1 MNAKIF
7 GILSLLIALSL
18 YLALST
24 DSFMTGNNIENMLR
38 RTATYGIL
46 GIGVAFVIITSGID
60 LSIGSIVCLSA
71 SLLAVFLDVDYQP
84 VSEEPVLAVQA
95 DPQRILLPA
104 GDSQWHAGDRVR
116 YYGGRRART
125 ALLKINDV
133 QQTEASVDGVNKKV
147 TAIGLEGGISRD
159 DTHGAIARIYEI
171 TAFQDEKAD
180 TSGTGTV
187 ASVTIAGDHSA
198 LRKRDKLTLVNPKG
212 GVKTI
217 PVLRSERQGEA
228 TRIELD
234 GGLGSGFSKQWSAI
248 PVARQQRM
256 SVPAAIG
263 LVLAI
268 GALLGMIHGLFITKA
283 NLQPFVVTLCGLLIY
298 RGFARWLVDD
308 QVQGFGN
315 EYDSSLGILAN
326 GKLVLFSSADG
337 TPVFGVPYMFFI
349 MVITAILAAIFLNRT
364 IWGRYIRALGR
375 NEEAA
380 RYSGINTHRMIIL
393 AYIICTV
400 LATVGGMLFAVDAN
414 SISPSG
420 FGNFYELYAIAAAVL
435 GGCSL
440 RGGEGGIF
448 GVVIGTAVMQL
459 LKNLIVLKHI
469 NQTLEFVIIGVVL
482 LVGVTADE
490 LIRRLVARRR
500 AVRQAKRLLE
510 QQGAGEALATK
521 PSDSP

>member
-1 MNAKIF
+1 
-7 GILSLLIALSL
+7 
-18 YLALST
+18 
-24 DSFMTGNNIENMLR
+24 
-38 RTATYGIL
+38 
-46 GIGVAFVIITSGID
+46 
-60 LSIGSIVCLSA
+60 
-71 SLLAVFLDVDYQP
+71 
-84 VSEEPVLAVQA
+84 
-95 DPQRILLPA
+95 
-104 GDSQWHAGDRVR
+104 
-116 YYGGRRART
+116 
-125 ALLKINDV
+125 
-133 QQTEASVDGVNKKV
+133 
-147 TAIGLEGGISRD
+147 
-159 DTHGAIARIYEI
+159 
-171 TAFQDEKAD
+171 
-180 TSGTGTV
+180 
-187 ASVTIAGDHSA
+187 
-198 LRKRDKLTLVNPKG
+198 
-212 GVKTI
+212 
-217 PVLRSERQGEA
+217 
-228 TRIELD
+228 
-234 GGLGSGFSKQWSAI
+234 LGSGFSKQWSAV

-326 GKLVLFSSADG
+326 GKLVLFSSPDG
-337 TPVFGVPYMFFI
+337 TPVFGIPYMFFI
-349 MVITAILAAIFLNRT
+349 MVITAILAAIFLNWT

-500 AVRQAKRLLE
+500 ALRQAKRLLE
-510 QQGAGEALATK
+510 QQGTEEALATK
-521 PSDSP
+521 PSDST

>member
-1 MNAKIF
+1 MNAKIL
-7 GILSLLIALSL
+7 GILSLLVVLCL
-18 YLALST
+18 YLILST
-24 DSFMTGNNIENMLR
+24 DSFLTGNNIENVLR

-71 SLLAVFLDVDYQP
+71 SLLAVFLGVDYQP
-84 VSEEPVLAVQA
+84 VSEQNVLAVEA
-95 DPQRILLPA
+95 ASQRILLPA
-104 GDSQWHAGDRVR
+104 GDSGWQAGDRVR

-125 ALLKINDV
+125 ALLTVKHV
-133 QQTEASVDGVNKKV
+133 EPAEAEIEGKPTQV
-147 TAIGLEGGISRD
+147 TAIEVAGGISRD
-159 DTHGAIARIYEI
+159 DRHGAIARVYPVTSFED
-171 TAFQDEKAD
+171 AKQDQAG
-180 TSGTGTV
+180 SPPQ
-187 ASVTIAGDHSA
+187 ASLTIAGDHTT
-198 LRKRDKLTLVNPKG
+198 LRARDKLTLVNPKG
-212 GVKTI
+212 GIKTI
-217 PVLRSERQGEA
+217 AVLSSERQGEA
-228 TRIELD
+228 TQILLASS
-234 GGLGSGFSKQWSAI
+234 LGSGFSKQWSVV
-248 PVARQQRM
+248 PVVRQQRM
-256 SVPAAIG
+256 SVPMAIG

-268 GALLGMIHGLFITKA
+268 GAVLGMIHGLFITKA

-326 GKLVLFSSADG
+326 GKLVLFSYPDG
-337 TPVFGVPYMFFI
+337 TSAFGIPYMFFI
-349 MVITAILAAIFLNRT
+349 MVITAILAAIFLNWT

-393 AYIICTV
+393 AYMICTL

-490 LIRRLVARRR
+490 LIRRFVARRR
-500 AVRQAKRLLE
+500 AVRQAKRLLLE
-510 QQGAGEALATK
+510 QQTDPDAG
-521 PSDSP
+521 S